1 MKKLIFIFVAI
12 FTLCSCSKDDSLDVS
27 GISSGITSGT
37 YVQVN
42 GSDKE
47 QMTIIITDNHLKWT
61 CYSYGKYYEEEI
73 DFVLNGNTMTAYCN
87 GKNMGTDYW
96 SFDGTYLTL
105 GEIIYKK
112 Q

>member
-1 MKKLIFIFVAI
+1 MKKLIFIFVAV
-12 FTLCSCSKDDSLDVS
+12 FALYSCSKDDSLDVS
-27 GISSGITSGT
+27 GIPSGT

-87 GKNMGTDYW
+87 NMGTDYW
-96 SFDGTYLTL
+96 PFDATYLTL
-105 GEIIYKK
+105 GEIVYKK

>member
-1 MKKLIFIFVAI
+1 MKKFLILFIAVFA
-12 FTLCSCSKDDSLDVS
+12 LCSCSKDDDSFNTS
-27 GISSGITSGT
+27 GIPSGT

-47 QMTIIITDNHLKWT
+47 QMTIVITGNHLKWT
-61 CYSYGKYYEEEI
+61 CYSYGQYYEEEI
-73 DFVLNGNTMTAYCN
+73 DFVLNGNMMTAYCN

-105 GEIIYKK
+105 GEIVYRK

>member
-1 MKKLIFIFVAI
+1 MKKFLILFIAVFA
-12 FTLCSCSKDDSLDVS
+12 LCSCSKDDSFNVS
-27 GISSGITSGT
+27 GIPSGI

-47 QMTIIITDNHLKWT
+47 QITIIITGNHLKWT

-105 GEIIYKK
+105 GEIIYKR